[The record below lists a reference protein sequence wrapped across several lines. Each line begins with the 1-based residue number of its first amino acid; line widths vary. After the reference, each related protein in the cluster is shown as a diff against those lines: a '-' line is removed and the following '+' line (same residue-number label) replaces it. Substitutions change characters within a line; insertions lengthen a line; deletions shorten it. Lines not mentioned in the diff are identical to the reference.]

1 MSEVHFISLFP
12 PSNDEFDNFNF
23 IDCNPSGPEVNIVC
37 DDELS
42 GKSVIDIV
50 GEESK
55 ITFKCDSKYDNLVV
69 HINSGNRFFSI
80 DIHLR
85 DESGKERTFQLSNK
99 KSSIILINDTC
110 TIPMNVGDGWQRICV
125 SLDSMLSRAFGFKFV
140 SCSSVTIC
148 GSCRVAKIYFQA
160 EDYADPQLPL
170 YLRVADQSVAAS

>member
-1 MSEVHFISLFP
+1 MSEVLLISLFP
-12 PSNDEFDNFNF
+12 PSNNEFDNLNF
-23 IDCNPSGPEVNIVC
+23 INCNPAGPDVNIVC

-50 GEESK
+50 GEDSK
-55 ITFKCDSKYDNLVV
+55 ITFKCHSKYDNLVL

-99 KSSIILINDTC
+99 KSSIMIINDTC
-110 TIPMNVGDGWQRICV
+110 TIPMDIGTGWQRICI
-125 SLDSMLSRAFGFKFV
+125 SLDNMLSRAFGFMFV
-140 SCSSVTIC
+140 SCSCVTIC
-148 GSCRVAKIYFQA
+148 GSCRLAKIFFQA

-170 YLRVADQSVAAS
+170 FLRVADQSKATS

>member
-1 MSEVHFISLFP
+1 MCEVFLISLFP
-12 PSNDEFDNFNF
+12 PTNNEFDNFNF
-23 IDCNPSGPEVNIVC
+23 IDCNPAGPEVNIVC
-37 DDELS
+37 DYELL

-55 ITFKCDSKYDNLVV
+55 ITFNCNSTYENLVMQ
-69 HINSGNRFFSI
+69 INSGNHFFSI
-80 DIHLR
+80 DLRLR

-99 KSSIILINDTC
+99 KSSIMIINDTC
-110 TIPMNVGDGWQRICV
+110 TIPMEVGDGWQRICI

-148 GSCRVAKIYFQA
+148 GSCRLAKIYFQD

-170 YLRVADQSVAAS
+170 FLRVADQLMATS